1 MYFLFNSS
9 AKIFTVQNKRNIV
22 WLQLLILAF
31 VKTFVL
37 FYVWLFEYRF
47 FPHKKQQPLRIG
59 ATAFGIFSVCSIRTS
74 YSLTVQCVYV
84 CDCVYSQ
91 CMRICVLRCLC
102 YTIGKMK
109 ESSGVWLNGW
119 MDGCSLVVL
128 FIFVLCARAK
138 NGTLEIQIQCH
149 SRHNTHIYTCKPRLQ
164 TEVSFHLAADC
175 QSFDAWTCAN
185 QTNTLAAH
193 CLHRTQQYD
202 AFFFIL
208 VACDSGNWII
218 QSTCKPHSNRTH
230 CITLILFYIIK
241 LTQTACKWNFIY
253 RIFCRHVRLNA
264 DTFASETCLFSNSL
278 IIAPKFNLQALAVA
292 DSDPLSKTSSF
303 FGVDA
308 KLVCD
313 VRLSD
318 RLNVSRRFR
327 SDDSDVDFLGE
338 LFVGLTTSSSLSAR
352 TYKLPIFSLIF
363 CVFA

>member
-1 MYFLFNSS
+1 MQTKTPNRS
-9 AKIFTVQNKRNIV
+9 
-22 WLQLLILAF
+22 LLS
-31 VKTFVL
+31 
-37 FYVWLFEYRF
+37 
-47 FPHKKQQPLRIG
+47 
-59 ATAFGIFSVCSIRTS
+59 FGRRLSKF
-74 YSLTVQCVYV
+74 
-84 CDCVYSQ
+84 
-91 CMRICVLRCLC
+91 RCLNLR
-102 YTIGKMK
+102 KSNK
-109 ESSGVWLNGW
+109 
-119 MDGCSLVVL
+119 
-128 FIFVLCARAK
+128 
-138 NGTLEIQIQCH
+138 
-149 SRHNTHIYTCKPRLQ
+149 YTC
-164 TEVSFHLAADC
+164 S
-175 QSFDAWTCAN
+175 
-185 QTNTLAAH
+185 TLFTSDTTI
-193 CLHRTQQYD
+193 RRI
-202 AFFFIL
+202 FFIL